1 MTGIFLRIK
10 RDGKF
15 HNLEIEHLTPEEL
28 DLVFKDRPSDELIN
42 WLKALTKVIADVEPI
57 VNAYNDAISDMEAL

>member
-1 MTGIFLRIK
+1 MTGLYLRIK

-28 DLVFKDRPSDELIN
+28 ALVFKDRPSDELIN